1 MDTVK
6 FKYYEFS
13 YQNRESRI
21 LVPENISR
29 FWAVHEINLKDFYP
43 EITINGDREG
53 IEALR
58 DACAALSLEGCMAAY
73 FPCRKNGE
81 REIQE
86 WIEESPEEQ
95 AERRARNFPLDLVL
109 MNPNSLKISDW
120 KKIRRRISKMKAGE
134 WKRTFREEFIDM
146 RAPEKYRYRR
156 GVRSHRKEIF
166 RRVGKDG
173 ELVSLISILFAR
185 VEPRHG
191 DLSAGMTMPDCYN
204 GLDKDSCRSCEI
216 YQRYAIIERNKGD
229 WHEGQENTVA
239 SRICRGNESGACGG
253 QGRAYF

>member
-95 AERRARNFPLDLVL
+95 AERRARNFPLDLIL

-120 KKIRRRISKMKAGE
+120 KKIRRHISKMKAEE
-134 WKRTFREEFIDM
+134 WKYTFREEFIDM
-146 RAPEKYRYRR
+146 RAPEKYRYRSD
-156 GVRSHRKEIF
+156 VRRTMRFDTVFYIIPEYECPECVSEIEMF
-166 RRVGKDG
+166 LQESPGKWGKQPAWCPLYQFEPYGDATEVYLWEDG
-173 ELVSLISILFAR
+173 AL
-185 VEPRHG
+185 
-191 DLSAGMTMPDCYN
+191 
-204 GLDKDSCRSCEI
+204 KD
-216 YQRYAIIERNKGD
+216 
-229 WHEGQENTVA
+229 
-239 SRICRGNESGACGG
+239 
-253 QGRAYF
+253 YF